1 MDTLSRTQIDQYQK
15 NGFLVIENL
24 LDPKTVEILRQRF
37 DFLFQGKFET
47 GIVPDEVNW
56 QLGVSDPSLT
66 RQIRN
71 GWKADTMIALTVLR
85 ADLGMAI
92 AHLANWPGTRIFQ
105 DNLLWKPPAARSVGY
120 HQDNAYISWLQP

>member
-71 GWKADTMIALTVLR
+71 GWK
-85 ADLGMAI
+85 G
-92 AHLANWPGTRIFQ
+92 
-105 DNLLWKPPAARSVGY
+105 
-120 HQDNAYISWLQP
+120 